1 MPPRTPGIRERSGF
15 PVRYRLGFVLLA
27 LLAGPAFAENIQGTC
42 DVRFL
47 GTSTVHDFSGAVR
60 SRPFTAPLSRDAA
73 GKAILP
79 SVELEFPVADMKTGN
94 DSRDEKMREM
104 FQSDRHPLIRA
115 VARDV
120 DAESL
125 RDRLRKDREGK
136 MPFPVALV
144 IRGVERK
151 VQATAGNWKE
161 EGERFSFDVEFPV
174 SLKEFDLKAP
184 SVLGLI
190 RVGDRVVVKGTF
202 ALTVQGTP

>member
-1 MPPRTPGIRERSGF
+1 MNC
-15 PVRYRLGFVLLA
+15 RLAILLLA
-27 LLAGPAFAENIQGTC
+27 LLAAPAAAGGIQGTC

-47 GTSTVHDFSGAVR
+47 ATATLHDFSGTVR
-60 SRPFTAPLSRDAA
+60 SRPFAAPLSRDAT
-73 GKAILP
+73 GKSVLP
-79 SVELEFPVADMKTGN
+79 SVEVEVDVAGMKTGN

-104 FQSDRHPLIRA
+104 FQSDRHPVIRA

-120 DAESL
+120 DA
-125 RDRLRKDREGK
+125 DRARERMRKDPAGK
-136 MPFPVALV
+136 TPLEITLA

-161 EGERFSFDVEFPV
+161 DGDRVAFDIEFPV
-174 SLKEFDLKAP
+174 SLREFDLKPP
-184 SVLGLI
+184 SMLGFV